1 MLVSAEE
8 FLLGQRY
15 TYLYLIVTSTNAYDF
30 AFLCVS
36 SKLGKRLCL
45 CYLSPKPPYIFIFFL
60 HQILPFYW
68 LCACASFA
76 TRQGTLLLSISLL
89 S

>member
-36 SKLGKRLCL
+36 SKLGKRHCL
-45 CYLSPKPPYIFIFFL
+45 CYLSPKPPYIFIFFCIKFYL
-60 HQILPFYW
+60 FTGSVLVPLLPPVKEHYYY
-68 LCACASFA
+68 LLAC
-76 TRQGTLLLSISLL
+76 
-89 S
+89 